1 MINLFFPDFLV
12 QHFERKYEEESNNS
26 VKKVSDKKCLSKIC
40 NHSANCDICKTTKQN
55 IKNSDVEFLL
65 SAHEA
70 VKDSGVHNFEGC
82 RIPINTNL
90 NIQYMRSM
98 LVDYKDYR
106 ICDFL
111 EFGFPLG
118 YLGDDSILVEVD
130 KKNLWKYKNHQGA
143 EEFPND
149 MLLYLKKESQHRA
162 ILGPFKTNLFNSGIK
177 ISPLNTVPKGD
188 SCERRVILDLSF
200 PK

>member
-26 VKKVSDKKCLSKIC
+26 IKNVSDKKCLSKIC

-55 IKNSDVEFLL
+55 IKDSDVGLLL
-65 SAHEA
+65 SAHEV

-98 LVDYKDYR
+98 LVDYKDYK
-106 ICDFL
+106 ICDFWN
-111 EFGFPLG
+111 
-118 YLGDDSILVEVD
+118 LVF
-130 KKNLWKYKNHQGA
+130 LW
-143 EEFPND
+143 
-149 MLLYLKKESQHRA
+149 A
-162 ILGPFKTNLFNSGIK
+162 I
-177 ISPLNTVPKGD
+177 
-188 SCERRVILDLSF
+188 
-200 PK
+200 